1 MYHAKGEGR
10 NRFFFYRESMRAASA
25 ERLSLEHDLRKALEG
40 GQFEL
45 HYQPQIEVRTGKIV
59 GIEALIRWNHPTLGL
74 LTPGHFIGVAEEAG
88 LIMDIW
94 EWVMVTALIQHNA
107 WLEQGLP
114 AVTIAVNLS
123 SVQFDDPGLAERV
136 RESARV
142 VGVPLDYLE
151 LEVTESMLMRDFD
164 ATLKTLTALRA
175 MGVKIAIDDFGT
187 GYSSLAYL
195 RRLPVDKLKLDQS
208 FTRDVGQKEGDGA
221 IIKAVMAM
229 AQSLHLA
236 VVAEGVE
243 TQAQIDF
250 LLGLGCTTVQ
260 GYMLG
265 RPLPAAA
272 TADLLRER
280 VTERRGHRGPR
291 ERPQLG
297 LDRSVGFGRHRPKR
311 GRDTRSARD
320 RC

>member
-1 MYHAKGEGR
+1 
-10 NRFFFYRESMRAASA
+10 
-25 ERLSLEHDLRKALEG
+25 
-40 GQFEL
+40 
-45 HYQPQIEVRTGKIV
+45 
-59 GIEALIRWNHPTLGL
+59 
-74 LTPGHFIGVAEEAG
+74 
-88 LIMDIW
+88 MDIW

-136 RESARV
+136 QESARL

-164 ATLKTLTALRA
+164 ATLHTLTALRA

-208 FTRDVGQKEGDGA
+208 FTRDVGSAEGDGV
-221 IIKAVMAM
+221 IIKAVLAI
-229 AQSLHLA
+229 AQSLQLA

-250 LLGLGCTTVQ
+250 LLSLGCTTVQ

-272 TADLLRER
+272 TAELLRQS
-280 VTERRGHRGPR
+280 VTNARGIAAPAADESWDSIVQSRTGTAGGRRRR
-291 ERPQLG
+291 D
-297 LDRSVGFGRHRPKR
+297 LDL
-311 GRDTRSARD
+311 TN
-320 RC
+320 